1 MSGLFTKGTI
11 AFAVVLTLFGASLV
25 FSQSKRQNP
34 ETTDTKRNRRVAE
47 PAPSPTPISTSAAT
61 SDNSEADEEDDVISV
76 DTRLVTIPVRVID
89 RKGRFVGGLDK
100 KDFRVLED
108 NVEQEIAH
116 FSNEQQPFTVAL
128 VLDMSYSAKFKLAD
142 IQSAA
147 ISFIDLLRPEDRVMV
162 IAFAEETLVMCQPTS
177 DRKEI
182 YRAIRSTKID
192 TGTSL
197 YEAVDLTMNEL
208 LRPIEGRKAMVL
220 FTDGVD
226 TTSRRAFNTDNLS
239 DAMELDALIYPIRY
253 DTYDDVRQMS
263 SRPVVIGDNKP
274 KGTPPI
280 SPTGNTLPF
289 PIPIVATPSDRGT
302 TKEEYERGEEY
313 LDKLAQ
319 HTGGTKFVADTVI
332 NLNQAFARIASELRE
347 FYSLSYYPD
356 DTKQGKTRKIK
367 VRVDQKDVAVKTRE
381 SYTIS
386 DPGQSAR
393 AKVSK

>member
-1 MSGLFTKGTI
+1 MRSLFAKGTA
-11 AFAVVLTLFGASLV
+11 AFAVALILFGAPHT
-25 FSQSKRQNP
+25 FAQTKRPNP

-47 PAPSPTPISTSAAT
+47 PVPTPTPVRADDAVT
-61 SDNSEADEEDDVISV
+61 DHAEADDDDVISV
-76 DTRLVTIPVRVID
+76 NTRLVTIPVRVID
-89 RKGRFVGGLDK
+89 RKGRFVGGLRK

-116 FSNEQQPFTVAL
+116 FSNEEQPFTVAL
-128 VLDMSYSAKFKLAD
+128 VLDMSYSAKFKIGD

-147 ISFIDLLRPEDRVMV
+147 LAFVDLLRPNDRVMV
-162 IAFAEETLVMCQPTS
+162 IAFAEETLVLCQPTS

-226 TTSRRAFNTDNLS
+226 TTSRRAYSTDNLS
-239 DAMELDALIYPIRY
+239 DAMELDALIYPVRY
-253 DTYDDVRQMS
+253 DTFDDVRQMS
-263 SRPVVIGDNKP
+263 SRPVVIGDNTP

-280 SPTGNTLPF
+280 SPSGNKLPF
-289 PIPIVATPSDRGT
+289 PIPIVATPSDKGT
-302 TKEEYERGEEY
+302 TREEYRHGEEY
-313 LDKLAQ
+313 LDRLAQ
-319 HTGGTKFVADTVI
+319 HTGGTTFVADTVV
-332 NLNQAFARIASELRE
+332 NLNRAFARIASELRE

-356 DTKQGKTRKIK
+356 DDPKKGKTRKIR
-367 VRVDQKDVAVKTRE
+367 VRVDQKDVAVKTRG
-381 SYTIS
+381 SYTIGEA
-386 DPGQSAR
+386 GQNPR
-393 AKVSK
+393 AEISK